1 MADIFDRTKLLIGES
16 SLEKLKNCN
25 ILIVG
30 VGGVG
35 GYALEILTRCGIG
48 NFTIVDGDNVDIT
61 NINRQII
68 ATHSTK
74 AKTKVEVFEMRM
86 KDINPFVNVRA
97 LNVRF
102 NEQTRDVIFD
112 RHYDYVIDAIDSV
125 QDKLLLILT
134 AKAKD
139 YNIVSAMGAGNR
151 VQLSDFQVIDI
162 FKTQNDK
169 LAKKMRKLLKDNGVT
184 KLDTVTSNTIPLQTN
199 DNVIGSIA
207 YMPSLA
213 GVKLGGYVIYQ
224 LLKES

>member
-68 ATHSTK
+68 ATHSTIGK
-74 AKTKVEVFEMRM
+74 SKVEVFEMRM

-213 GVKLGGYVIYQ
+213 GVKLGGYVINQ

>member
-1 MADIFDRTKLLIGES
+1 M
-16 SLEKLKNCN
+16 
-25 ILIVG
+25 
-30 VGGVG
+30 
-35 GYALEILTRCGIG
+35 
-48 NFTIVDGDNVDIT
+48 
-61 NINRQII
+61 
-68 ATHSTK
+68 
-74 AKTKVEVFEMRM
+74 
-86 KDINPFVNVRA
+86 
-97 LNVRF
+97 RF

-184 KLDTVTSNTIPLQTN
+184 NLDTVTSNTIPLQTN

-213 GVKLGGYVIYQ
+213 GVKLGGYVINQ